1 MRSVLAAV
9 AACLVLPGTA
19 LAATV
24 RIDGDTLVY
33 KSAPGE
39 ADRISADDFET
50 NRWSFEGSFVQAG
63 PGCEQTPLAA
73 EVTCPLTAKAVIDL
87 GDEDDRAGVFVHN
100 LTVAITGGD
109 GNDQM
114 NDRDFHGMINGG
126 AGRDRLRGVGP
137 GKLIGGSGD
146 DTIRPSNHATVDAG
160 PGTTA

>member
-1 MRSVLAAV
+1 MTAKYAPSLIARGITGEQRVRVRAVRSVLAAV

-63 PGCEQTPLAA
+63 PGCEQTPPAP

-87 GDEDDRAGVFVHN
+87 GDEDDRAGVFVYN
-100 LTVAITGGD
+100 LTVSITGGD
-109 GNDQM
+109 GT
-114 NDRDFHGMINGG
+114 R
-126 AGRDRLRGVGP
+126 AP
-137 GKLIGGSGD
+137 
-146 DTIRPSNHATVDAG
+146 A
-160 PGTTA
+160 TTA